1 MILEAIAAGME
12 RRAMKYSL
20 LSLILVTGL
29 GLAQFSHAQDNTAPP
44 LLAPAPAAAAQDS
57 AHDAN
62 TLPDLS
68 PTPNQRREGMEMPEM
83 PDSSSVIKPA
93 DPAWHQP
100 EEKPTRQHS
109 AEKIF
114 NQLPPEVQKQILD
127 ESHKVNQECKG
138 YELYAQLH
146 DCDCMGTRYF
156 EERVFNP
163 EIYPET
169 LKHKLASECT
179 NDAGVAGYANDQCMD
194 TMVITIRPDKL
205 EEYCKCYALQMA
217 ERYKNNPSADYG
229 YLRALGSGSHTY
241 CMKSLKTP
249 IIKRN

>member
-1 MILEAIAAGME
+1 
-12 RRAMKYSL
+12 MKYSL
-20 LSLILVTGL
+20 LSLVLVTGL
-29 GLAQFSHAQDNTAPP
+29 SLAQVSHAQENAAPARLDPAPTTTTVAAPDTAPG
-44 LLAPAPAAAAQDS
+44 ATS
-57 AHDAN
+57 NTN
-62 TLPDLS
+62 TLPDLA
-68 PTPNQRREGMEMPEM
+68 PTPNQRRQGMEMPEL
-83 PDSSSVIKPA
+83 PDSSSVMKSA
-93 DPAWHQP
+93 DPAWRQP

-163 EIYPET
+163 EKYPET
-169 LKHKLASECT
+169 LKHELASECT
-179 NDAGVAGYANDQCMD
+179 NDAGVAGYANDQCMN

-217 ERYKNNPSADYG
+217 ESYKNNPSADYG
-229 YLRALGSGSHTY
+229 YLRALGSSSHSY
-241 CMKSLKTP
+241 CMKSMKTP

>member
-1 MILEAIAAGME
+1 
-12 RRAMKYSL
+12 MKYSL
-20 LSLILVTGL
+20 FSLALITGL
-29 GLAQFSHAQDNTAPP
+29 TLVQPSFAQDNTAPA
-44 LLAPAPAAAAQDS
+44 LLDSPPPAAVTRDS
-57 AHDAN
+57 AHDAD

-68 PTPNQRREGMEMPEM
+68 PTPNQRREGMEMPALPEEN
-83 PDSSSVIKPA
+83 SVMRSA

-100 EEKPTRQHS
+100 EEKPKREHS
-109 AEKIF
+109 AEKVF
-114 NQLPPEVQKQILD
+114 RQLPPDVQKQILD

-169 LKHKLASECT
+169 LKNKLASECT
-179 NDAGVAGYANDQCMD
+179 NDAGVAGYAYDQCEA
-194 TMVITIRPDKL
+194 TMVITIQPDKL

-217 ERYKNNPSADYG
+217 ESYKNSPSADYG
-229 YLRALGSGSHTY
+229 YLRAIGSSANSY
-241 CMKSLKTP
+241 CMKTMKTP
-249 IIKRN
+249 IIRRN